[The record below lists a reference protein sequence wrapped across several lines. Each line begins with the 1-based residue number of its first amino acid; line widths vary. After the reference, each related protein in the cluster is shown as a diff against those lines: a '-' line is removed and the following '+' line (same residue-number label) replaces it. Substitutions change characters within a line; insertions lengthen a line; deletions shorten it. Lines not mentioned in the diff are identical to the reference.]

1 MVGIVVISESHSSEE
16 MLSTVER
23 ALGRGMVKGIV
34 PVVIRSDF
42 TKRSLTEK
50 VNRAIRKIAAKDGV
64 IILTELYGST
74 QCNICRDLLIKGEVE
89 MVSGYNMPMLIKAAT
104 LNQEKSL
111 AELVK
116 ILCQTAKKYIC
127 SFAA

>member
-1 MVGIVVISESHSSEE
+1 